1 MCRHA
6 IKNNTNLDHSTG
18 AFKTLLLNDFKE
30 DDIEQSP
37 CSKSLEHCHRHRL
50 GLGLR
55 LKMSGGKMP
64 QYWGNTFT
72 VSDISI
78 PIAAPM
84 GEIRANVEK

>member
-6 IKNNTNLDHSTG
+6 IWNNTNLDHSTG
-18 AFKTLLLNDFKE
+18 AFQPLLFNDLKE
-30 DDIEQSP
+30 DDIEQSS
-37 CSKSLEHCHRHRL
+37 CSQALENCHRHRL

-55 LKMSGGKMP
+55 LKMSDGKIA